1 MLKIG
6 GIYPNVIQGRQ
17 YVDIII
23 DHSDLSNEHF
33 NVYTLQMASEIISRK
48 DVLNILADQIRF
60 QELIPENFSIVSKWT
75 FDHVMDGY
83 VGQVPETDLDEL
95 RKMIEMRSK

>member
-23 DHSDLSNEHF
+23 DHSDLSN
-33 NVYTLQMASEIISRK
+33 
-48 DVLNILADQIRF
+48 
-60 QELIPENFSIVSKWT
+60 QEPT
-75 FDHVMDGY
+75 TDH
-83 VGQVPETDLDEL
+83 
-95 RKMIEMRSK
+95 